1 MVSSILDLGREHLTN
16 DLNTLMKAQ
25 NRSLRSLGE
34 KSAVCILGLNWF
46 PSATGHTV
54 YNELC
59 RVKNPLR
66 RK

>member
-34 KSAVCILGLNWF
+34 KSAVCILGL
-46 PSATGHTV
+46 TGFRQRWDARI
-54 YNELC
+54 NELC